1 MHKISSTARY
11 CVHTIIFVDISYDPD
26 KNDRNIRER
35 GLSFERTA
43 GFDFETAKI
52 WQDLRKP
59 YPESRFVAI
68 GYLDDRLHVLVFGE
82 TERGIRVISFRKA
95 NMREGAKHGFALARN

>member
-1 MHKISSTARY
+1 MEIDFDLA
-11 CVHTIIFVDISYDPD
+11 
-26 KNDRNIRER
+26 KNRRNMAER
-35 GLSFERTA
+35 GLSFERA
-43 GFDFETAKI
+43 AEFDFETAKI

-68 GYLDDRLHVLVFGE
+68 GYFNDRLHVLVFGE

-95 NMREGAKHGFALARN
+95 NPREGAKHGFALTRN